1 MKLTSF
7 VLIEDNDSYLL
18 IKESNPMWGG
28 KWFFP
33 GGEAKNN
40 ESPKQAVLRE
50 TMEEAAVTI
59 AVKGM
64 FYSKYDQGLLRNN
77 LSFYY
82 YAEALNHETKRKPD
96 KHSLESR
103 WFTYEE
109 LLSLPLRDK
118 ENALDIINTY
128 RNLKKNHSLN

>member
-7 VLIEDNDSYLL
+7 ALIENNDRYLL
-18 IKESNPMWGG
+18 IKETNPMWGG

-50 TMEEAAVTI
+50 TLEETAIRI

-64 FYSKYDQGLLRNN
+64 FYTKYHHGLLRNK
-77 LSFYY
+77 LCFYY
-82 YAEALNHETKRKPD
+82 YAEALSPETKKQPD
-96 KHSLESR
+96 KNSLESR
-103 WFTYEE
+103 WFNYEE
-109 LLSLPLRDK
+109 LLSLPLRDR
-118 ENALDIINTY
+118 ENAIDVINIY
-128 RNLKKNHSLN
+128 RNLKNSHSLN